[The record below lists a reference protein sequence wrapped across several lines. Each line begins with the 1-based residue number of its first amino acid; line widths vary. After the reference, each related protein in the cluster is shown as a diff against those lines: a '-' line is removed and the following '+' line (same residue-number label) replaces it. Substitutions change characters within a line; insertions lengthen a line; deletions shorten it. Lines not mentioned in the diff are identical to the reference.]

1 VVVNTASNPEVS
13 TMYVYVSNA
22 WVEKADFFT
31 GDIII
36 DGTLSADKITV
47 GSLNATNITGDI
59 DTFVSFNTST
69 TQSLSPDDGETVIQT
84 IVIPANTLGHTPVI
98 HAACQI
104 EYKANFD
111 SGADYG
117 VTFRVRDT
125 NVTGTVIS
133 TLFYTKRKSS
143 AGTLEDDSV
152 FIFATDTKTTAEK
165 TYVITAYASSGN
177 DSDDVDIDAIEGIA
191 IGAR

>member
-1 VVVNTASNPEVS
+1 
-13 TMYVYVSNA
+13 MYVYSGSA
-22 WVEKADFFT
+22 WVERADFFT

-36 DGTLSADKITV
+36 DGTLSANKITV

-69 TQSLSPDDGETVIQT
+69 TQQISPDDGETVIQT
-84 IVIPANTLGHTPVI
+84 IVIPANSLGHTPVI

-104 EYKANFD
+104 EYSTNFD
-111 SGADYG
+111 SGSDYG
-117 VTFRVRDT
+117 VTFRIRDT

-143 AGTLEDDSV
+143 SGTLEDDSV
-152 FIFATDTKTTAEK
+152 FIFGTDAKTTAAK
-165 TYVITAYASSGN
+165 TYVITAFAASAN
-177 DSDDVDIDAIEGIA
+177 DADDVDIDAIEGIA